1 MYIYGNNLAT
11 DTSKLTV
18 RFGNTTC
25 NVSYANETLVICTPV
40 PHTAGPTR
48 VSVHID
54 GIGYASTPVI
64 DSDIF
69 TYDVI
74 IDSVT
79 PDTGSVFGGNKV
91 TITGTG
97 FPTMMSVF
105 PNSKHFHVLIDSNP
119 CFITSSSLTEIT
131 CISQPH
137 SPDTVNVTVVVN
149 GVSDQIED
157 SYIYSINSTLTISS
171 VSPPSGPVRGGTQLI
186 IVGSNFAN
194 DITVN
199 IGGSVCNIS
208 SLTATEIQCTTA
220 MHQPGVYDIIVTSS
234 TLGRAVYSSALSL
247 TDTLTDAALS
257 LTELMNGTIRPP
269 NVFMFPQFTYL
280 FSVTSIVPCSGS
292 LLGGTKISIKGN
304 GFDSNTMIRTG
315 NDASMF
321 CEVTSRTDTSIEC
334 VTMSTRREYIITNN
348 GTHPSNVYIS
358 LHCVLSF
365 SFFSS
370 WKLLLLESQCT

>member
-18 RFGNTTC
+18 QFGNTTC
-25 NVSYANETLVICTPV
+25 NVSYANETLATCTPV
-40 PHTAGPTR
+40 PHIAGPTR

-54 GIGYASTPVI
+54 GIGYAITPVT

-79 PDTGSVFGGNKV
+79 PVTGSVFGGNKV
-91 TITGTG
+91 TITGKG
-97 FPTMMSVF
+97 FPTLF

-119 CFITSSSLTEIT
+119 CFITSSSLTEVT

-157 SYIYSINSTLTISS
+157 SYTYSINSTLTISS
-171 VSPPSGPVRGGTQLI
+171 VSPPSGPVRGGTQLT
-186 IVGSNFAN
+186 IVGSNFVN

-199 IGGSVCNIS
+199 IGGSVCNIT
-208 SLTATEIQCTTA
+208 SLTVTEIQCTTA

-304 GFDSNTMIRTG
+304 GFDSNTMIMTG
-315 NDASMF
+315 NTSMF

-334 VTMSTRREYIITNN
+334 VTKSTRREYIITNN
-348 GTHPSNVYIS
+348 GTHPRNVYVS

-370 WKLLLLESQCT
+370 RKLFLLESQCT